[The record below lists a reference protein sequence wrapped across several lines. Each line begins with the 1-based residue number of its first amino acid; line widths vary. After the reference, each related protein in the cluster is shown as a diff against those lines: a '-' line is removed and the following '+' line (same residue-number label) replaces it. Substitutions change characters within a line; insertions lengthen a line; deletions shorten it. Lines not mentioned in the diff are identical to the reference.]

1 MLVSGFGKTSTGS
14 LHICLA
20 IPCNSFL
27 SNPVGSSSA
36 AGVKPHFSGTGV
48 EVVGLAVL
56 WSLRKQGPAGVDL
69 VSNVNRRWTGVNVW
83 PW

>member
-1 MLVSGFGKTSTGS
+1 MNLESPYVRVTLDRGKQERQEEKY
-14 LHICLA
+14 
-20 IPCNSFL
+20 L